1 MNGMLTLVSFI
12 ACTIEGICLH
22 FAVCLLQRTHFHICC
37 AFFYNNATWFP
48 ADMIFI
54 KSCPSGFVMHFTN
67 FSSFLHVRDRHVL
80 HHLSEVGELV
90 VPSMSPY
97 RRREEAAKKAE
108 CTGAKTARPKFRS
121 ELGHLE
127 KWTHNMVS
135 IKFASSACTIQ
146 RNPFSYFVSF
156 SHKEKISSFPIPPQ
170 KQW

>member
-1 MNGMLTLVSFI
+1 
-12 ACTIEGICLH
+12 
-22 FAVCLLQRTHFHICC
+22 
-37 AFFYNNATWFP
+37 
-48 ADMIFI
+48 MIFI

-90 VPSMSPY
+90 VHSMSPY

-156 SHKEKISSFPIPPQ
+156 PHKEKNIELSNSTAEAMVGNNKRPLVHKPVIASIKCNQ
-170 KQW
+170 VLNN